1 MNLGLWPV
9 RVRVAPLAVAAIV
22 AVVLLAAA
30 LRRRE
35 PEAVVEWPAW
45 DSYQAAVLARRRAG

>member
-1 MNLGLWPV
+1 MNLGLWP
-9 RVRVAPLAVAAIV
+9 VRVAPLAVAAIV